1 MARAGALALGV
12 VQSTGT
18 GLCHSLIESRMTPLG
33 LAVAVFGGAQAEVL
47 PRGEHGPCPP
57 RAPPS
62 DDLQRPSATSDQL
75 VNDRHRRDRIM
86 QSAAAIGSRWMSHL
100 QLAQLGSKQWSC
112 PRTVLPI
119 SVGIGTIRAV
129 RHLVPRDIVLDAAVR
144 DGEAQ
149 PWTRYQYLSPRARLR
164 TPRAEWGLQA
174 PSSGTTAVRLVDDD
188 QDAARV
194 LANWNWNLCSFS
206 VDPKPP
212 RMRV

>member
-1 MARAGALALGV
+1 MNAG
-12 VQSTGT
+12 SM
-18 GLCHSLIESRMTPLG
+18 RDPL
-33 LAVAVFGGAQAEVL
+33 
-47 PRGEHGPCPP
+47 CPP

-62 DDLQRPSATSDQL
+62 DDRQRPSATSNQL

-144 DGEAQ
+144 DGEAHTLQ
-149 PWTRYQYLSPRARLR
+149 SLSDRSGSSKQGLSCARSLFFSK
-164 TPRAEWGLQA
+164 PASNAIDLWS
-174 PSSGTTAVRLVDDD
+174 PGTTKWSTTLVSMYCRCSNASASRRTSSMAEFPSYLRETLVGVDVQCAQSWWLAVIST
-188 QDAARV
+188 ASATT
-194 LANWNWNLCSFS
+194 
-206 VDPKPP
+206 
-212 RMRV
+212 

>member
-1 MARAGALALGV
+1 MSRGGRAARRAKSKCALVQHFAIGSQSKLAG
-12 VQSTGT
+12 
-18 GLCHSLIESRMTPLG
+18 RTPLG
-33 LAVAVFGGAQAEVL
+33 AEAEVV

-100 QLAQLGSKQWSC
+100 QLAQLGSKQGSC

-119 SVGIGTIRAV
+119 SVGTIRAV

-144 DGEAQ
+144 DGEAHALQ
-149 PWTRYQYLSPRARLR
+149 SLSDRSGSSKQGLSCARSIFLARAPRFA
-164 TPRAEWGLQA
+164 
-174 PSSGTTAVRLVDDD
+174 
-188 QDAARV
+188 
-194 LANWNWNLCSFS
+194 F
-206 VDPKPP
+206 
-212 RMRV
+212 

>member
-1 MARAGALALGV
+1 
-12 VQSTGT
+12 
-18 GLCHSLIESRMTPLG
+18 MTPLG
-33 LAVAVFGGAQAEVL
+33 LAVALFGGAQAEVL

-100 QLAQLGSKQWSC
+100 QLAQLGSKQRSC

-144 DGEAQ
+144 DGEAHALQ
-149 PWTRYQYLSPRARLR
+149 SLSDRSGSSKQGISCARSLFSRSCTSFCVLAARSAASSWPSRKATRGMRTSPHRCGRSFAS
-164 TPRAEWGLQA
+164 A
-174 PSSGTTAVRLVDDD
+174 PSRTS
-188 QDAARV
+188 
-194 LANWNWNLCSFS
+194 
-206 VDPKPP
+206 
-212 RMRV
+212 